1 MRTNISKAALSVL
14 AGIFIAIIPA
24 PAGLT
29 AQAWYFF
36 AIFIA
41 VIFALILEPIP
52 AAAVG
57 FIGVSLVGIL
67 GIIDVKPSES
77 IKWALSGFS
86 NTTVWLIFAA
96 FMFAL
101 GYEKTGLGKRLAL
114 ILVKRLGGKTL
125 GLGYAIAF
133 ADLIIAPFT
142 PSNTARS
149 GGTIFPVIRNLP
161 ALYGSAPGETA
172 RKIGA
177 YLMWTALAVTCV
189 TSSMFITALA
199 PNLLALELVKK
210 TSQVMISWTEWMI
223 GFLPVGILLIL
234 SVPYLVFKIYPPEIK
249 SSPKVPQWAAEELA
263 TMGKI
268 SSKEVTMALLAILA
282 LALWIFGGKFV
293 DATMAAMV
301 VISLMIITSVVTWD
315 DILANRAAWNV
326 LVWFATLVAMA
337 DGLNKVGFV
346 KWFATNMAGLMTGLT
361 PISIMLLLV
370 LVFFFIHYFFASLT
384 AHTTA
389 VLPVILAAGAAIPG
403 IPVKIFAMILC
414 YSLGIMGILTPY
426 ATGPSPVYFGSG
438 YINRKDFWRLGLI
451 FGLIYLAVLMGI
463 GIPYLMSVQS

>member
-1 MRTNISKAALSVL
+1 
-14 AGIFIAIIPA
+14 
-24 PAGLT
+24 
-29 AQAWYFF
+29 
-36 AIFIA
+36 
-41 VIFALILEPIP
+41 
-52 AAAVG
+52 
-57 FIGVSLVGIL
+57 
-67 GIIDVKPSES
+67 
-77 IKWALSGFS
+77 
-86 NTTVWLIFAA
+86 
-96 FMFAL
+96 
-101 GYEKTGLGKRLAL
+101 
-114 ILVKRLGGKTL
+114 
-125 GLGYAIAF
+125 
-133 ADLIIAPFT
+133 
-142 PSNTARS
+142 
-149 GGTIFPVIRNLP
+149 
-161 ALYGSAPGETA
+161 
-172 RKIGA
+172 
-177 YLMWTALAVTCV
+177 
-189 TSSMFITALA
+189 
-199 PNLLALELVKK
+199 
-210 TSQVMISWTEWMI
+210 
-223 GFLPVGILLIL
+223 
-234 SVPYLVFKIYPPEIK
+234 
-249 SSPKVPQWAAEELA
+249 
-263 TMGKI
+263 MGKI

-282 LALWIFGGKFV
+282 LALWIFGGKFI

-346 KWFATNMAGLMTGLT
+346 KWFATNMAGLMAGLT

-463 GIPYLMSVQS
+463 GIPYLMSVQL